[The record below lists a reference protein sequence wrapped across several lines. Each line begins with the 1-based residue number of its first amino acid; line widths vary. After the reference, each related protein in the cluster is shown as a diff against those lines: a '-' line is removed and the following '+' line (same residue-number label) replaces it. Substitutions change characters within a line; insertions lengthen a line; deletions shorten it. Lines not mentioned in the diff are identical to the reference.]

1 MFVDEESEEYILG
14 FVYDNAVEEVGSCE
28 CLGDVEY
35 DEWAD
40 SNAKIIRKAKDVQDC
55 GTRTGRTRLF
65 KDTAVA
71 FRDSFGLPFARLQPC
86 SWWLGESGGC
96 GW

>member
-1 MFVDEESEEYILG
+1 MFVDKESEEYILG

-40 SNAKIIRKAKDVQDC
+40 SNAKIIRKAKDVQ
-55 GTRTGRTRLF
+55 
-65 KDTAVA
+65 TA
-71 FRDSFGLPFARLQPC
+71 GLEQGERGYFQEQP
-86 SWWLGESGGC
+86 
-96 GW
+96 